1 MKPLFL
7 LLLLIPICAN
17 GQTPLRQTL
26 AQAGS
31 GGLVQAGGRSYFLL
45 QSVGQGSV
53 TGTYTAGNAS
63 VRQGYIQ
70 PLPILLTGGDSDG
83 LEALVWPNPFV
94 NGVVARLEAGLEE
107 EVLVQVFDISG
118 RLVQRIAY
126 VPETQLAIPLL
137 NLSQG
142 VYFIRFLSGQKSI
155 TKQLIKL

>member
-1 MKPLFL
+1 MKALFL
-7 LLLLIPICAN
+7 LLLLVPFYAHA
-17 GQTPLRQTL
+17 QTLVRQTL

-31 GGLVQAGGRSYFLL
+31 GRLVEAGGRSYFLL

-53 TGTYTAGNAS
+53 AGTYTAGNAS

-70 PLPILLTGGDSDG
+70 PLPSLLLGGDPDG
-83 LEALVWPNPFV
+83 LTALVWPNPFV
-94 NGVVARLEAGLEE
+94 NGVIARLESGLEQ

-118 RLVQRIAY
+118 RLVQRMAY
-126 VPETQLAIPLL
+126 LPDTQLAVPLQ

-155 TKQLIKL
+155 TRQLIKL

>member
-70 PLPILLTGGDSDG
+70 PLPILLMGGDPDG
-83 LEALVWPNPFV
+83 LEALVWPNPFI
-94 NGVVARLEAGLEE
+94 NGVVARLESGLQE

-126 VPETQLAIPLL
+126 LPDTQLAIPLL

>member
-1 MKPLFL
+1 MKAFFL
-7 LLLLIPICAN
+7 LLLIIPFYTNA
-17 GQTPLRQTL
+17 QTLMRQTL

-31 GGLVQAGGRSYFLL
+31 GRLVQAGGRGYFLL

-70 PLPILLTGGDSDG
+70 PLPILLTGGDPDG

-142 VYFIRFLSGQKSI
+142 IYFIRFLSGQKSI